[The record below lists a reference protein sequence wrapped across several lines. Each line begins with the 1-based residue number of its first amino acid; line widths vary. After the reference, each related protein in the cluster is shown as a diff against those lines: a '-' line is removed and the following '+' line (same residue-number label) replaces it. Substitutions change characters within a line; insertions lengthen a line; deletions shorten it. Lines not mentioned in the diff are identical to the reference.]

1 MASCHQPK
9 QFRENL
15 VIAKYTCHNFTLCKM
30 KKLAKVENHTTRDI
44 ITIGRKAHKI
54 LLIRMT
60 FIRPEA
66 L

>member
-1 MASCHQPK
+1 
-9 QFRENL
+9 
-15 VIAKYTCHNFTLCKM
+15 M
-30 KKLAKVENHTTRDI
+30 KKLAQVENHTTRDI

-66 L
+66 LWIFDIP